1 MRGVHKKS
9 PLSASG
15 LESFTAF
22 AYNSA
27 PRTNACRLLNRYA
40 NQYIAVLPVVM
51 LALLVIIRGFPY
63 RALVY
68 FVFRRIT
75 TGFYRTAAARFTAR
89 RAARQ
94 TTRAMSIQEYGKTKM
109 RKTAAVLGR
118 RARAYGGG
126 AVFSPGQRLLQSV
139 RQPAQIRGLK
149 PHHRCRLPRVAA
161 RQ

>member
-75 TGFYRTAAARFTAR
+75 TGFYRNRRSAIY
-89 RAARQ
+89 RAACCTADDSRDVN
-94 TTRAMSIQEYGKTKM
+94 TR
-109 RKTAAVLGR
+109 
-118 RARAYGGG
+118 
-126 AVFSPGQRLLQSV
+126 V
-139 RQPAQIRGLK
+139 RQDENA
-149 PHHRCRLPRVAA
+149 
-161 RQ
+161 